1 MKPLTPKPPT
11 GPTSDG
17 PTGPTPSVATI
28 ARVLELTVRLVE
40 LSLLQTAPLSEWSQ
54 PDTPNIVRLK
64 LPESVHDMLGDM
76 SRIHWRAAEQLAP
89 TVLAEA
95 THLTP
100 AEVESVVFSHLVY
113 LGLLHLSNCEHYSTN
128 LTDRMTAI
136 ERELKTILT
145 TYTSQKESP
154 NGHDQG

>member
-1 MKPLTPKPPT
+1 MKPLTPKPPGT
-11 GPTSDG
+11 
-17 PTGPTPSVATI
+17 PTGPPAAPPPSHATLM
-28 ARVLELTVRLVE
+28 RVMELTVRLVE

-54 PDTPNIVRLK
+54 PDTPNFVRLK
-64 LPESVHDMLGDM
+64 LPDAVHEMLGDM

-95 THLTP
+95 THMTP